1 MIESLLRTL
10 ISLSAV
16 ISGAIATYSS
26 ALAASEN
33 STTEPSSVNVSAIAE
48 ADEYLDDVT
57 AALQAADKATNQVK
71 EKTYF
76 QAALTAMND
85 ANDVI
90 EEAKLSADADAIDDF
105 TDAIE
110 AAQAAENEKEEQK
123 YIDAALSA
131 IDDIKAA
138 LERASTGRRK

>member
-1 MIESLLRTL
+1 MIESLLRTF
-10 ISLSAV
+10 IILSAV

-26 ALAASEN
+26 ALAANTN
-33 STTEPSSVNVSAIAE
+33 STPEPSSVNVSAIAE

-57 AALQAADKATNQVK
+57 NALQAADKATNQVK

-76 QAALTAMND
+76 QAALTAMNN

-90 EEAKLSADADAIDDF
+90 EEANLSADADAMDDF
-105 TDAIE
+105 SDAIE
-110 AAQAAENEKEEQK
+110 AAQTAKNEEKEQE

-131 IDDIKAA
+131 IDDMKVA
-138 LERASTGRRK
+138 LKRAKL

>member
-1 MIESLLRTL
+1 MIKSLLRIFI
-10 ISLSAV
+10 ISSAV

-26 ALAASEN
+26 ALAANTN
-33 STTEPSSVNVSAIAE
+33 STPEPSSVNVSAIAE

-57 AALQAADKATNQVK
+57 NALQAADKATNQVK

-85 ANDVI
+85 ADDVI
-90 EEAKLSADADAIDDF
+90 EEANLSADADAMDDF
-105 TDAIE
+105 TDAME
-110 AAQAAENEKEEQK
+110 AAQTAKNEEEEQK

-131 IDDIKAA
+131 IDDIKVA
-138 LERASTGRRK
+138 LKRAKL

>member
-1 MIESLLRTL
+1 MIESLLRTF
-10 ISLSAV
+10 IILSAV

-26 ALAASEN
+26 ALAANKN
-33 STTEPSSVNVSAIAE
+33 STPEPSSVNVSAIAE

-57 AALQAADKATNQVK
+57 NALQAADKATNQVK

-76 QAALTAMND
+76 QAALTAMNN

-90 EEAKLSADADAIDDF
+90 EEAKLSADADAMDDF

-110 AAQAAENEKEEQK
+110 AAQTAKNEEKEQE

-131 IDDIKAA
+131 IDDMKIALKKAK
-138 LERASTGRRK
+138 L

>member
-1 MIESLLRTL
+1 MIKSLLRIFI
-10 ISLSAV
+10 ISSAV

-26 ALAASEN
+26 ALAANKN
-33 STTEPSSVNVSAIAE
+33 STPEPSSVNVSAIAE

-57 AALQAADKATNQVK
+57 NALQAADKATNQVK

-76 QAALTAMND
+76 QAALTAMNN
-85 ANDVI
+85 ANDLI
-90 EEAKLSADADAIDDF
+90 EEAKLSADADAMDDF

-110 AAQAAENEKEEQK
+110 AAQTAKNEEKEQE

-131 IDDIKAA
+131 IDDMKIALKKAK
-138 LERASTGRRK
+138 L

>member
-1 MIESLLRTL
+1 MIKSLLRIFI
-10 ISLSAV
+10 ISSAV

-26 ALAASEN
+26 ALAANTN
-33 STTEPSSVNVSAIAE
+33 STPEPSSVNVSAIAE

-57 AALQAADKATNQVK
+57 NALQAADKATNQVK

-85 ANDVI
+85 ADDVI
-90 EEAKLSADADAIDDF
+90 EEANLSADADAMDDF
-105 TDAIE
+105 SDAIE
-110 AAQAAENEKEEQK
+110 AAQTAKNEEEEQK

-131 IDDIKAA
+131 IDDIKVA
-138 LERASTGRRK
+138 LERSKL

>member
-1 MIESLLRTL
+1 MIKSLLRIFI
-10 ISLSAV
+10 ISSAV

-26 ALAASEN
+26 ALAANKN

-57 AALQAADKATNQVK
+57 NALQAADKATNQVK

-76 QAALTAMND
+76 QAALTAMNN
-85 ANDVI
+85 ANDLI
-90 EEAKLSADADAIDDF
+90 EEAKISADADATDDF

-110 AAQAAENEKEEQK
+110 AAQTAKNEEEEQK

-131 IDDIKAA
+131 IDDMKVA
-138 LERASTGRRK
+138 LKRAKL

>member
-1 MIESLLRTL
+1 MIKSLLRIFI
-10 ISLSAV
+10 ISSAV

-26 ALAASEN
+26 ALAANTN
-33 STTEPSSVNVSAIAE
+33 STPEPSSVNVSAIAE

-57 AALQAADKATNQVK
+57 NALQAADKATNQVK

-76 QAALTAMND
+76 QAALTAMNNV
-85 ANDVI
+85 NDLI
-90 EEAKLSADADAIDDF
+90 EEVKLSADADAMDDF

-110 AAQAAENEKEEQK
+110 AAQTAKNEQEEQK

-131 IDDIKAA
+131 IDDMKIALKKAK
-138 LERASTGRRK
+138 L

>member
-1 MIESLLRTL
+1 MIKSLLR
-10 ISLSAV
+10 IFIILSAV

-26 ALAASEN
+26 ALAANKN
-33 STTEPSSVNVSAIAE
+33 STPEPSYVNVSAIAE

-57 AALQAADKATNQVK
+57 NALQAADKATNQVK

-76 QAALTAMND
+76 QAALTAMNN

-90 EEAKLSADADAIDDF
+90 EEAKLSADADAMDDF

-110 AAQAAENEKEEQK
+110 AAQTAKNEEEEQK

-131 IDDIKAA
+131 IDDMKVA
-138 LERASTGRRK
+138 LKRAKL

>member
-1 MIESLLRTL
+1 MIKSLLRIFI
-10 ISLSAV
+10 ISSAV

-26 ALAASEN
+26 ALAANKN
-33 STTEPSSVNVSAIAE
+33 STPEPSSVNVSAIAE

-57 AALQAADKATNQVK
+57 NALQAADKATNQVK

-76 QAALTAMND
+76 QAALTAMNN
-85 ANDVI
+85 ANDLI
-90 EEAKLSADADAIDDF
+90 EEAKLSADADAMDDF

-110 AAQAAENEKEEQK
+110 AAQTAKNEEEEQK

-131 IDDIKAA
+131 IDDIKVA
-138 LERASTGRRK
+138 LERSKL

>member
-1 MIESLLRTL
+1 MIKSLLGIFI
-10 ISLSAV
+10 ISSAV

-26 ALAASEN
+26 ALAANKN
-33 STTEPSSVNVSAIAE
+33 STPEPSSVNVSAIAE

-57 AALQAADKATNQVK
+57 NALQAADKATNQVK

-76 QAALTAMND
+76 QAALTAMNN

-90 EEAKLSADADAIDDF
+90 EEAKLSADADAMDDF

-110 AAQAAENEKEEQK
+110 AAQTAKNEEKEQE

-131 IDDIKAA
+131 IDDMKIALKKAK
-138 LERASTGRRK
+138 L

>member
-1 MIESLLRTL
+1 MIKSLLRIFI
-10 ISLSAV
+10 ISSAV

-26 ALAASEN
+26 ALAANTN
-33 STTEPSSVNVSAIAE
+33 STPEPSSVNVSAIAE

-76 QAALTAMND
+76 QAALTAMNN
-85 ANDVI
+85 ANDLI
-90 EEAKLSADADAIDDF
+90 EEAKLSADADAMDDF

-110 AAQAAENEKEEQK
+110 AAQTAKNEQEEQK

-131 IDDIKAA
+131 IDDMKVA
-138 LERASTGRRK
+138 LKRAKL

>member
-1 MIESLLRTL
+1 MIESLLRTF
-10 ISLSAV
+10 IILSAV

-26 ALAASEN
+26 ALAANKN
-33 STTEPSSVNVSAIAE
+33 STPEPSSVNVSAIAE

-57 AALQAADKATNQVK
+57 NALQAADKATNQVK

-76 QAALTAMND
+76 QAALTAMNN
-85 ANDVI
+85 ANDLI
-90 EEAKLSADADAIDDF
+90 EEAKLSADADAMDDF

-110 AAQAAENEKEEQK
+110 AAQTAKNEEEEQE

-131 IDDIKAA
+131 IDDMKVALKKAK
-138 LERASTGRRK
+138 L

>member
-1 MIESLLRTL
+1 MIKSLLRIFI
-10 ISLSAV
+10 ISSAV

-26 ALAASEN
+26 ALAANTN
-33 STTEPSSVNVSAIAE
+33 STPEPSSVNVSAIAE

-57 AALQAADKATNQVK
+57 NALQAADKATNQVK

-76 QAALTAMND
+76 QAALTAMNN

-90 EEAKLSADADAIDDF
+90 EEAKLSADADAMDDF

-110 AAQAAENEKEEQK
+110 AAQTAKNEQEEQK

-131 IDDIKAA
+131 IDDIKVA
-138 LERASTGRRK
+138 LKRAKL

>member
-1 MIESLLRTL
+1 MIKSLLRIFI
-10 ISLSAV
+10 ISSAV
-16 ISGAIATYSS
+16 ISGAIAPDSS
-26 ALAASEN
+26 TLAASKN

-76 QAALTAMND
+76 QAALTAMNN

-90 EEAKLSADADAIDDF
+90 EEAKLSADADAMDDF
-105 TDAIE
+105 TDALE
-110 AAQAAENEKEEQK
+110 AAQTAKNEEEEQK
-123 YIDAALSA
+123 FIDAALSA
-131 IDDIKAA
+131 IDDMKAA
-138 LERASTGRRK
+138 LERARL